1 MQDEIVSWLANT
13 LDVQLI
19 DAEARRA
26 QASTHPDAM
35 DLYFEGRALL
45 AREARNYFE
54 RVLLIE
60 ASSIEALYGC
70 AVVDLQIATNYF
82 TDDRVALLTAAE
94 TATSKVL
101 SLAPNHAQAH
111 HVLSNIYIHTNR
123 VAEAERALALDR
135 NLGNAHARA
144 SPSF

>member
-1 MQDEIVSWLANT
+1 
-13 LDVQLI
+13 
-19 DAEARRA
+19 
-26 QASTHPDAM
+26 
-35 DLYFEGRALL
+35 
-45 AREARNYFE
+45 
-54 RVLLIE
+54 
-60 ASSIEALYGC
+60 LYGC
-70 AVVDLQIATNYF
+70 AVVDLQIATDYF
-82 TDDRVALLTAAE
+82 TDDRIALLTAAE